1 MAQYLMIGIWRVLG
15 NRNTAAWT
23 RILALCLVLLAAG
36 CADVFFAAVDSL
48 ESRSNVQRRTS
59 IVFDAKNKLALDVY
73 SPLHVKN
80 APVVVFFYGGSWTS
94 GERRWYRY
102 MGDALAEDGV
112 VTFIPDYRKYP
123 QVRFPAFVTDAA
135 RAVAWVHK
143 NAQKYGGDPQ
153 RLFVMGHSAGGQ
165 IAALLATDK
174 RYLNAVGMQLRD
186 LSGFIGI
193 AGAYAFEQYVESE
206 PEIFGNTRQ
215 SQFDSQPVN
224 FVDGDEPPMLILQ
237 GEDDTEVEPSNA
249 KALYA
254 RAIATGDTAT
264 LKLYPHVGH
273 AGIALAYAR
282 GDHGYATS
290 LADTLAFI
298 ADPSESKNTATHA
311 TVPPP

>member
-1 MAQYLMIGIWRVLG
+1 MIGTRHGIGNQYFATIARVLTLG
-15 NRNTAAWT
+15 AA
-23 RILALCLVLLAAG
+23 LLVAG

-48 ESRSNVQRRTS
+48 ESSSHVLRHSG
-59 IVFDAKNKLALDVY
+59 IVFDATHKLALDVY
-73 SPLHVKN
+73 SPLHAKN

-94 GERRWYRY
+94 GERHWYRY
-102 MGDALAEDGV
+102 IGDALAENGV

-123 QVRFPAFVTDAA
+123 EVRFPAFVNDAA

-143 NAQKYGGDPQ
+143 NAKKYGGDPQ
-153 RLFVMGHSAGGQ
+153 RLFVMGHSAGGH

-174 RYLNAVGMQLRD
+174 RYLNSVGMQMRD
-186 LSGFIGI
+186 LAGFIGI

-206 PEIFGNTRQ
+206 PEIFGNTHQ

-237 GEDDTEVEPSNA
+237 GEDDDEVEPSNA
-249 KALYA
+249 KTLYA
-254 RAIATGDTAT
+254 RAIAAGDTAT

-290 LADTLAFI
+290 LADTLAFT
-298 ADPSESKNTATHA
+298 ADPSESKKAA
-311 TVPPP
+311 APPAAAQP